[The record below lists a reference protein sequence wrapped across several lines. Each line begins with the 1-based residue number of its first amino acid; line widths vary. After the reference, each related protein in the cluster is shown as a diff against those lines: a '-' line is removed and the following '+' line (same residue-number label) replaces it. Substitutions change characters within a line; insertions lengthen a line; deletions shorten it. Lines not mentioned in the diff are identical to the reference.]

1 MRYTDNIKKE
11 FNKCTNKVELIK
23 TVAGQFNMTPMSVKN
38 NWFSRYWAIPD
49 YRQEKLIDLMQK
61 FNEKTYKNSKIKI

>member
-1 MRYTDNIKKE
+1 MRYTDNIRKE
-11 FNKCTNKVELIK
+11 FNKCTNKRELIK
-23 TVAGQFNMTPMSVKN
+23 TVAGQFNISPMSVQN

-61 FNEKTYKNSKIKI
+61 FNEETYKNSKIKI